1 MEHKHDHTTL
11 DSKTDGNSTSKSY
24 IPEVTHKVDV
34 NVNIDEEVQ
43 NKVGVLEN
51 IGLTQLL
58 KEILILVFLVFCD
71 FKVLIV

>member
-1 MEHKHDHTTL
+1 MVIAQEK
-11 DSKTDGNSTSKSY
+11 GY
-24 IPEVTHKVDV
+24 IPEETHKVDV

-43 NKVGVLEN
+43 NKEGILEN

-58 KEILILVFLVFCD
+58 KEILILVFLAFCH

>member
-1 MEHKHDHTTL
+1 MVIAWEK
-11 DSKTDGNSTSKSY
+11 GY
-24 IPEVTHKVDV
+24 IPEETHKVDV

-43 NKVGVLEN
+43 NKEGVLEN

-58 KEILILVFLVFCD
+58 KEILILVFLAFCH